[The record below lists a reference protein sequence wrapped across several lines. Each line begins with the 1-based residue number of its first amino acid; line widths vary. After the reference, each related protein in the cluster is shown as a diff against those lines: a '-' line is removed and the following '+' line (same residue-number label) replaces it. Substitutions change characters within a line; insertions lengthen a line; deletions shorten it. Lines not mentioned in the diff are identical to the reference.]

1 MRGFKLKETAINIK
15 AQNKPGVL
23 RDITDMLAGY
33 GINITYTHLFLEGK
47 DSASIY
53 MELEYVENVEKF
65 INIIRNF
72 EEVSKIEIHRSLGEI
87 YGKRIIIIGGGAQVA
102 MVAQGAITE
111 ADRHNIRGERISV
124 DTIPLVGENE
134 LAEAVSAVGR
144 LPRVGALVLAGSL
157 MGGKISEAIE
167 EIKIDHEVIVIS
179 LNMPGGVTEKADL
192 VVTDPVQAGVMA
204 VMAVA
209 DTAIFDIKKIRNK
222 KF

>member
-1 MRGFKLKETAINIK
+1 MKETAINIK

-47 DSASIY
+47 ESASIY
-53 MELEYVENVEKF
+53 MELEYVKNVEKF
-65 INIIRNF
+65 IDIIRNF
-72 EEVSKIEIHRSLGEI
+72 DEVSKIEIHRSLGEI

-157 MGGKISEAIE
+157 MGGKISDAIE

-222 KF
+222 RF

>member
-1 MRGFKLKETAINIK
+1 MREIAINIK

-23 RDITDMLAGY
+23 RDITDMMAKC
-33 GINITYTHLFLEGK
+33 GINITYTYLFVEDPEL
-47 DSASIY
+47 SSIY

-65 INIIRNF
+65 VENIKNF
-72 EEVSKIEIHRSLGEI
+72 KEVTSVDIHHAMSDI

-111 ADRHNIRGERISV
+111 SDRHNIRGERISV
-124 DTIPLVGENE
+124 DTIPLVGEEE
-134 LAEAVSAVGR
+134 LAEAISAVGR

-157 MGGKISEAIE
+157 MGGKILQAID
-167 EIKIDHEVIVIS
+167 EIRRDHGVLVIS

-209 DTAIFDIKKIRNK
+209 DTALFDIKKVRHR

>member
-1 MRGFKLKETAINIK
+1 MREIAINIK

-23 RDITDMLAGY
+23 RDITDMMARC
-33 GINITYTHLFLEGK
+33 GINITYTYLFVE
-47 DSASIY
+47 DPESASIY

-65 INIIRNF
+65 VEKIRNF
-72 EEVSKIEIHRSLGEI
+72 EEVKNVDIHRSMGEI

-111 ADRHNIRGERISV
+111 ADRHNIRGERISI
-124 DTIPLVGENE
+124 DTIPLAGEEE
-134 LAEAVSAVGR
+134 LAEAASAVGR
-144 LPRVGALVLAGSL
+144 LPRVDALVLAGSL
-157 MGGKISEAIE
+157 MGGKITEAID
-167 EIKIDHEVIVIS
+167 EIKKEHGVLVIS
-179 LNMPGGVTEKADL
+179 LNMPGSVTEKADL

-209 DTAIFDIKKIRNK
+209 DTAIFDIKKIKNK

>member
-1 MRGFKLKETAINIK
+1 MKEIAINIK
-15 AQNKPGVL
+15 ALNKPGVL
-23 RDITDMLAGY
+23 RDITDMMAKC
-33 GINITYTHLFLEGK
+33 GINITYTHLFIEDKEL
-47 DSASIY
+47 ASIY
-53 MELEYVENVEKF
+53 MELEYVENLEKF
-65 INIIRNF
+65 IENVKNF
-72 EEVSKIEIHRSLGEI
+72 EEVIRVDIHRSLGEI

-124 DTIPLVGENE
+124 DTIPLVGEDE

-157 MGGKISEAIE
+157 MGGKISQAIDE
-167 EIKIDHEVIVIS
+167 MKKDHEVIVIS
-179 LNMPGGVTEKADL
+179 LNMPGSVTEKADL

-209 DTAIFDIKKIRNK
+209 DTAIFDIKMIGK
-222 KF
+222 KRF